1 MGSPLASV
9 LVGFHESKWFNK
21 YNLNKPKFYL
31 RHVDDNLAAFD
42 NKQDSLDF
50 LNFFK

>member
-1 MGSPLASV
+1 MD
-9 LVGFHESKWFNK
+9 FHESKWPNE

-31 RHVDDNLAAFD
+31 RHVYDILADFD
-42 NKQDSLDF
+42 SEEVPSNF